1 MNKNSNIQRNKICRS
16 FNKKMKMTKKKKS
29 LPFSPFS

>member
-16 FNKKMKMTKKKKS
+16 FSKKMKMTKKKK
-29 LPFSPFS
+29 FTF